1 MEEKKFIHA
10 LDLSLNS
17 TGICIFSN
25 DGIYIN
31 MITVD
36 TKKQPETKMKLRMIG
51 EKFAKLIKYY
61 PVDTVVI
68 EQGFSRFSASTQ
80 QVFKVHGIAG
90 YLYSDFEQIYYPATV
105 VKKTITGKG
114 NANKEEVQTYLHR
127 LYPHIIFPNMDVSD
141 AFAVGITFF
150 VKTGILKI

>member
-1 MEEKKFIHA
+1 
-10 LDLSLNS
+10 
-17 TGICIFSN
+17 
-25 DGIYIN
+25 
-31 MITVD
+31 
-36 TKKQPETKMKLRMIG
+36 MIG